1 MSKIIYSPK
10 KSNKQFFKE
19 LSSWDIDIKTAA
31 KSLKNNKSTISKY
44 SEDHFLIL
52 YELIKN
58 KLLQMGHED
67 QVLYLEYRKKQNAIL
82 NDLRGLEFII
92 SFFLGGTFTGI
103 FKYSSND
110 IISNILLVTVTIM
123 LALIYFL
130 ILTSHKK
137 EFNKRLISA
146 IENNIVNAK

>member
-1 MSKIIYSPK
+1 
-10 KSNKQFFKE
+10 
-19 LSSWDIDIKTAA
+19 
-31 KSLKNNKSTISKY
+31 
-44 SEDHFLIL
+44 
-52 YELIKN
+52 
-58 KLLQMGHED
+58 MGHED

-110 IISNILLVTVTIM
+110 IISNILLVTAAIM
-123 LALIYFL
+123 FALIYFL

>member
-19 LSSWDIDIKTAA
+19 LSSWDIDIETAA
-31 KSLKNNKSTISKY
+31 KSLNNNKSTINRY
-44 SEDHFLIL
+44 S
-52 YELIKN
+52 
-58 KLLQMGHED
+58 ED

-110 IISNILLVTVTIM
+110 IISNILLVTVAIM

>member
-1 MSKIIYSPK
+1 
-10 KSNKQFFKE
+10 
-19 LSSWDIDIKTAA
+19 
-31 KSLKNNKSTISKY
+31 
-44 SEDHFLIL
+44 
-52 YELIKN
+52 
-58 KLLQMGHED
+58 MGHED

-130 ILTSHKK
+130 ILIFLNLNHLIILHL
-137 EFNKRLISA
+137 EMYMRL
-146 IENNIVNAK
+146 